1 MPYVHTPVVDVLLP
15 NFLDAWKL
23 QKNSNSFDF
32 SASSEDIVEN
42 CENDGERAREVGV
55 DDIREATID
64 NKIN

>member
-1 MPYVHTPVVDVLLP
+1 MLLP

-42 CENDGERAREVGV
+42 CGNDGERAWEVGV
-55 DDIREATID
+55 DDIGEATID